1 MEIRSILTDKAPA
14 PIGPYSQAVTA
25 GDFIFTA
32 GQVPVDPAAG
42 KVVEGDAAVQARQ
55 SLENLKAILEAAG
68 SGMERVLKV
77 TVFLK
82 DMNDFAKVNEVYAEY
97 FREHKPARSA
107 VQVAKLPLDV
117 KVEIE
122 AVALKG

>member
-68 SGMERVLKV
+68 SGMDRVLKV